1 MKKQLLNGEYIFN
14 RKKKMENI
22 YSVFSYPRSK
32 MNQSTI
38 ITTGRNQNKE
48 IRVRP
53 NGYVAKTLDSSD
65 VPHPRN
71 QNRE

>member
-14 RKKKMENI
+14 RKKMENI

-32 MNQSTI
+32 MNQSAI

-48 IRVRP
+48 SAWP
-53 NGYVAKTLDSSD
+53 NGYVAKTLDSS
-65 VPHPRN
+65 
-71 QNRE
+71 